1 MTVQL
6 QTIFARE
13 TRKHKNVNLLYI
25 LAIIDYSWHSMILK
39 PTPFYTTILAI
50 IEYYQLVLCA

>member
-1 MTVQL
+1 MTEQL

-25 LAIIDYSWHSMILK
+25 LAITDFS
-39 PTPFYTTILAI
+39 
-50 IEYYQLVLCA
+50 